1 MWTFIRKPLTLTLL
15 ILLLPVI
22 IITIIGISQFLYTPP
37 ALTSN
42 SITAYQHCVD
52 FMRKHNQYKNLRFY
66 KSGINWENGSFD
78 IKDSNFVDEDR
89 ERLKNFFSINEIH
102 EIEKICGQLYK
113 AGCLI
118 AARYDEVILFYPC
131 RSLFLPKP
139 GVLYSISSNNPNNCT
154 DEYVSRYKPFINIF
168 GPWYMSRSLRLSLR
182 SNDPR
187 DAAPLPKSL
196 IDRSLKIK
204 GIEFET
210 GKLGGILGTFAK

>member
-1 MWTFIRKPLTLTLL
+1 MWTLIRKPLTLTLL
-15 ILLLPVI
+15 IVLLPVI
-22 IITIIGISQFLYTPP
+22 IITILGISRFLYTPP

-52 FMRKHNQYKNLRFY
+52 LMRKHDQYKNLRFY
-66 KSGINWENGSFD
+66 KSGINWENGSFY

-89 ERLKNFFSINEIH
+89 ERLKNFFSIDEIR
-102 EIEKICGQLYK
+102 EIEKICDQLYE
-113 AGCLI
+113 AECLV

-131 RSLFLPKP
+131 RRLFLPKP
-139 GVLYSISSNNPNNCT
+139 GVLYSISNTNPNSRT
-154 DEYVSRYKPFINIF
+154 DKSVSRYKPFVNIF

-182 SNDPR
+182 SNDPH

-210 GKLGGILGTFAK
+210 EHNLNIDINDVR